1 MNNYRYYGLLV
12 SALVLVMPSPYVLRA
27 DATPTYT
34 PGVTAGQWA
43 ILTPVNVTYHGTSQY
58 AGVPQVIKD
67 LNATARIT
75 GTIQQVSFTD
85 VTLQSV
91 TVYRN
96 STSQTTS
103 RYGDL
108 LTGVGNLTFGLI
120 AGGLSA
126 GDQLWVN
133 THTFEINWTLPLTYL
148 GVPRFVNIFNTT
160 YSIPFGHG
168 FAVLSQEYVWD
179 QMSGIALEYKVQN
192 LYPDTNF
199 EGGYVEYSDVKIQ
212 STDIFSNPVSPGFT
226 VTASSASASTG
237 SSAISTIAIGAVNG
251 FTDTVALTDTVP
263 SYLNCNPISPST
275 VTGDGTASLSCQ
287 STIPGVYNVTVTAS
301 SGPISHTATT
311 TIIMTASPSNTPS
324 APANIFRLAPTVF
337 YAIVGG
343 VMIMI
348 GATGGFLF
356 LRSRSE
362 RKKKQSKPMTAA

>member
-1 MNNYRYYGLLV
+1 ML
-12 SALVLVMPSPYVLRA
+12 SPSVPPA
-27 DATPTYT
+27 HAAPTYAA
-34 PGVTAGQWA
+34 GVRAGQWA
-43 ILTPVNVTYHGTSQY
+43 TFAPVNVTYHGAFQY
-58 AGVPQVIKD
+58 IPVPQPIKD
-67 LNATARIT
+67 LNATAQIT
-75 GTIQQVSFTD
+75 GTIQQVSSTY

-91 TVYRN
+91 TQYKN
-96 STSQTTS
+96 STTRVAI

-108 LTGVGNLTFGLI
+108 LTGIGNLTFGLL

-126 GDQLWVN
+126 GDQLWVG
-133 THTFEINWTLPLTYL
+133 TFTPKINWTLPMTYL
-148 GVPRFVNIFNTT
+148 GVQRSVNIYNVT
-160 YSIPFGHG
+160 YTPSGPG

-212 STDIFSNPVSPGFT
+212 STNIFSNPVSPGFT
-226 VTASSASASTG
+226 VKASSASASTG

-275 VTGDGTASLSCQ
+275 VTGHGTASLSCQ
-287 STIPGVYNVTVTAS
+287 STIPGVYNVTVIAS
-301 SGPISHTATT
+301 SGPVSHTATT
-311 TIIMTASPSNTPS
+311 TITMTAAPSNTPS
-324 APANIFRLAPTVF
+324 APTNIFRLAPAVF
-337 YAIVGG
+337 YALVGG

-348 GATGGFLF
+348 VATGGFLF

>member
-1 MNNYRYYGLLV
+1 
-12 SALVLVMPSPYVLRA
+12 MPSPYVLRA

-58 AGVPQVIKD
+58 ATVPQVIKD

-75 GTIQQVSFTD
+75 VTIQEVSSTD

-91 TVYRN
+91 TLYRN
-96 STSQTTS
+96 STSQTMS

-133 THTFEINWTLPLTYL
+133 THTFKINWTLPLTYL
-148 GVPRFVNIFNTT
+148 GVPRFVNVFNTT
-160 YSIPFGHG
+160 YSIPFGDG

-179 QMSGIALEYKVQN
+179 QISGVALEYKVQN
-192 LYPDTNF
+192 VYPDTAS
-199 EGGYVEYSDVKIQ
+199 EGGYVEYSDVRIQ
-212 STDIFSNPVSPGFT
+212 STNIFSNPISPGFT
-226 VTASSASASTG
+226 VTASPAYASTG
-237 SSAISTIAIGAVNG
+237 SLAISTITIGAVNG

-263 SYLNCNPISPST
+263 SGLNCNPISPST
-275 VTGDGTASLSCQ
+275 VTGHGTASLSCK
-287 STIPGVYNVTVTAS
+287 STIPGMYNVTVTAS
-301 SGPISHTATT
+301 SGPVSHTATT
-311 TIIMTASPSNTPS
+311 IITMTAAPSNAPS
-324 APANIFRLAPTVF
+324 APGNIFGLAPVF
-337 YAIVGG
+337 YAILVT
-343 VMIMI
+343 VMII
-348 GATGGFLF
+348 ILATGGFLF

-362 RKKKQSKPMTAA
+362 RKKKQSKPDDRRLELALLVQ